1 MLKIYVSCKDS
12 GHCTLSYKIMLLL
25 EKYDLVNYTVCYTSH
40 FDKSITGL
48 FIEIKECSKDY
59 DIMRDGEPTHRFE
72 VILELVWRGKPQ
84 RVLFRRSGIVDDIVN
99 WTTTNDIR
107 CDFPEQL
114 FAKAVRDGRRI
125 QVEGGGRR
133 GEGCLSFLRM

>member
-1 MLKIYVSCKDS
+1 
-12 GHCTLSYKIMLLL
+12 MLLL
-25 EKYDLVNYTVCYTSH
+25 EKYGLVNYTVCYTSH

-59 DIMRDGEPTHRFE
+59 DTMRDGNPMHRFE

-84 RVLFRRSGIVDDIVN
+84 RVLFRRSGIVEDIGT

-107 CDFPEQL
+107 CDFSEEL
-114 FAKAVRDGRRI
+114 FTKAVREGRQI
-125 QVEGGGRR
+125 QVGGGR
-133 GEGCLSFLRM
+133 GCLSFLRM